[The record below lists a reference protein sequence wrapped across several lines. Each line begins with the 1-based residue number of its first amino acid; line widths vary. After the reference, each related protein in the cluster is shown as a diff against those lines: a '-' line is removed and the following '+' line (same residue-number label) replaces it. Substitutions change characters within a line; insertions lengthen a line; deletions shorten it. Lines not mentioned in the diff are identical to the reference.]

1 MFASQLKVVQT
12 SFKNCLKLTRYY
24 VYSVI
29 VFKDMRNVI
38 RATRQGLSKSAL
50 ERFALMLSMDLHN
63 FKSLRHS
70 LEEFQASV
78 DHTGVYRGIF
88 LKV

>member
-1 MFASQLKVVQT
+1 MFASHLKVVQT
-12 SFKNCLKLTRYY
+12 SFKNCLELTRYC

-29 VFKDMRNVI
+29 VFKNVRNVI
-38 RATRQGLSKSAL
+38 KATRQGLSKFAF

-63 FKSLRHS
+63 FKSLQHS